1 MRHLGAHN
9 REILLLTRRW
19 LWLFRNKAV
28 VEMSHLKDTIGCT
41 TLCFL
46 KSLLLK
52 SLLTLTGAT
61 LNGVTTLA
69 PGDYYCSVDFH
80 PWSSHE
86 YESRKEHELYHNK
99 ILISRRTLGFHSV
112 MRVEITFGALLDW
125 SEFKVQVIVD
135 QPGFLIWFEN
145 ELFSSDVYICW

>member
-1 MRHLGAHN
+1 MR
-9 REILLLTRRW
+9 
-19 LWLFRNKAV
+19 
-28 VEMSHLKDTIGCT
+28 HLKDTIGST

-52 SLLTLTGAT
+52 LLLTLTGAT

-69 PGDYYCSVDFH
+69 PGDYYCTVDFH
-80 PWSSHE
+80 LWSSHE

-99 ILISRRTLGFHSV
+99 ILISRFHLNGRRTLGFHSV

-145 ELFSSDVYICW
+145 ELFCSDVCIC